1 MPNPIFT
8 KSGHPLGDFT
18 FSRPYVLPVIE
29 THTPNQILSYGLG
42 GPAGGTRPLKVY
54 DFGGIE
60 RIWTLVFRSLPYSEV
75 VNLRAWIENNAINY
89 ALRPFT
95 FLDVLSVAYTVR
107 YLDQS
112 FVLAQTSYL
121 VVDELRITLRISI

>member
-8 KSGHPLGDFT
+8 KAGHPLGDFT

-42 GPAGGTRPLKVY
+42 ASAGGTRPLKIY
-54 DFGGIE
+54 DLGGIE
-60 RIWTLVFRSLPYSEV
+60 RVWTLVFRSMPYSEV
-75 VNLRAWIENNAINY
+75 VSVRNWIEDSAINY

-95 FLDVLSVAYTVR
+95 FIDVASATHTVR

-121 VVDELRITLRISI
+121 VVDELRITLRIGV